1 MGKILPSLIV
11 VFVIVVLGVVGWM
24 VFKPKQNEPA
34 NTTQQSQDFQIVDA
48 CEIFTLEEAQ
58 TILGGTTT
66 KGESG
71 ETADSNDDLTVSSC
85 TYTNDPGTVD
95 GIKIASVMAR
105 SPKSEAGVESNRS
118 QFDPLPE
125 GTEEVT
131 GVGEMAFWNPELGQL
146 NVLKSDVWL
155 IISSGGNTPSLY
167 TLADAQAVANVV
179 VGDIN

>member
-1 MGKILPSLIV
+1 MKKFLLFTIITIFIAASG
-11 VFVIVVLGVVGWM
+11 LGAYY
-24 VFKPKQNEPA
+24 VFKPSSEPA
-34 NTTQQSQDFQIVDA
+34 ATEPSKNYPIVDA

-58 TILGGTTT
+58 GVLGSTTT

-71 ETADSNDDLTVSSC
+71 ETAASNDDITVSTC
-85 TYTNDPGTVD
+85 TYTYDPGTIG
-95 GIKIASVMAR
+95 GIKTASVLAR

-118 QFDPLPE
+118 EFDPLPE

-155 IISSGGNTPSLY
+155 IISSGGNTPSQY
-167 TLADAQAVANVV
+167 TLADARVVADVV
-179 VGDIN
+179 VADVH